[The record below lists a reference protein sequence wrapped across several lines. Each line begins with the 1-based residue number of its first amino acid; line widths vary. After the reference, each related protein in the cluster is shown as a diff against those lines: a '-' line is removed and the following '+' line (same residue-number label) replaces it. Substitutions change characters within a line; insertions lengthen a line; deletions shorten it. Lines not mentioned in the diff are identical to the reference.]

1 MKENEREESKGMTEK
16 EQITFL
22 IGQYTD
28 LQRIKVANP
37 GGAAVRTKAK
47 TESIA

>member
-22 IGQYTD
+22 AQVY
-28 LQRIKVANP
+28 V
-37 GGAAVRTKAK
+37 VRKNRGFTHWCKY
-47 TESIA
+47 I

>member
-22 IGQYTD
+22 IDQYTD
-28 LQRIKVANP
+28 LQRIKVANEQ
-37 GGAAVRTKAK
+37 RRSWKQW
-47 TESIA
+47 EL